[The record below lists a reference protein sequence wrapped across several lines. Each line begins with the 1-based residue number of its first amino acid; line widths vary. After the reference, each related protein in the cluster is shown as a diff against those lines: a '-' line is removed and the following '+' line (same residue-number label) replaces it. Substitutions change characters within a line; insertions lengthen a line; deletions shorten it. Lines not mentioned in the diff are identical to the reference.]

1 MQVQK
6 CRFFVLLL
14 PVLYLIY
21 GVSLALQFGNNA
33 DLINSITNSCILLLT
48 TLFLTKMAKLKNWID
63 FIWFCVFILY
73 IFVLLHL
80 VAYISIGDFVNST
93 YTGDFHIQK
102 EMINLIPFTTIE
114 NTFQQTL
121 PTMPTIIQIIGN
133 VLLLCPLS
141 FFLLYFKITST
152 AGKTILV
159 IFLTSCG
166 IEWLQFAQTTMIT
179 GFESISLPPNR
190 STDVD
195 DIILNTLSGLIGVLL
210 AYAIPPVR
218 KRINKRR

>member
-14 PVLYLIY
+14 PVLYLLY

-33 DLINSITNSCILLLT
+33 DLINTIANSCLLFIAT
-48 TLFLTKMAKLKNWID
+48 IILTKMAKLKNWLD

-73 IFVLLHL
+73 IFILLHL

-93 YTGDFHIQK
+93 YTGNFHIQK

-114 NTFQQTL
+114 NTFTQTL
-121 PTMPTIIQIIGN
+121 PSMPTIIQIIGN
-133 VLLLCPLS
+133 VLLLSPLS
-141 FFLLYFKITST
+141 FFLLYFKITKSGWK
-152 AGKTILV
+152 ALLV
-159 IFLTSCG
+159 VFLTSCG
-166 IEWLQFAQTTMIT
+166 IELLQFVQTTMIT
-179 GFESISLPPNR
+179 GFESMSLPPDR

-210 AYAIPPVR
+210 AYSIPQVR

>member
-14 PVLYLIY
+14 PVLYLLY

-33 DLINSITNSCILLLT
+33 DLINTIANSCLLFIAT
-48 TLFLTKMAKLKNWID
+48 IILTKMAKLKNWLD

-73 IFVLLHL
+73 IFILLHL

-93 YTGDFHIQK
+93 YTGNFHIQK

-114 NTFQQTL
+114 NTITQTL

-133 VLLLCPLS
+133 VLLLSPLS
-141 FFLLYFKITST
+141 FFLLYFKITKSGWK
-152 AGKTILV
+152 ALLV
-159 IFLTSCG
+159 VFLTSCG
-166 IEWLQFAQTTMIT
+166 IELLQFVQTTMIT
-179 GFESISLPPNR
+179 GFESMSLPPDR

-210 AYAIPPVR
+210 AYSIPQVR

>member
-14 PVLYLIY
+14 PVLYLLY

-33 DLINSITNSCILLLT
+33 DLINTITNSCILLLT
-48 TLFLTKMAKLKNWID
+48 TLILTKLAKLKNWID

-93 YTGDFHIQK
+93 YTGNFHIQK

-166 IEWLQFAQTTMIT
+166 IELLQFAQTTMIT
-179 GFESISLPPNR
+179 GVESISLPPNR

>member
-14 PVLYLIY
+14 PVLYLLY

-33 DLINSITNSCILLLT
+33 DLINTIANSCLLFIAT
-48 TLFLTKMAKLKNWID
+48 IILTKMAKLKNWLD

-73 IFVLLHL
+73 IFILLHL

-93 YTGDFHIQK
+93 YIGNFHIQK

-114 NTFQQTL
+114 NTITQTL

-133 VLLLCPLS
+133 VLLLSPLS
-141 FFLLYFKITST
+141 FFLLYFKITKSGWK
-152 AGKTILV
+152 ALLV
-159 IFLTSCG
+159 VFLTSCG
-166 IEWLQFAQTTMIT
+166 IELLQFVQTTMIT
-179 GFESISLPPNR
+179 GFESMSLPPDR

-210 AYAIPPVR
+210 AYSIPQVR

>member
-14 PVLYLIY
+14 PVLYLLY

-33 DLINSITNSCILLLT
+33 DLINTITNSCILLLT
-48 TLFLTKMAKLKNWID
+48 TLILTKLAKLKNWID
-63 FIWFCVFILY
+63 FILFCVFILY

-93 YTGDFHIQK
+93 YTGNFHIQK

-166 IEWLQFAQTTMIT
+166 IELLQFAQTTMIT

>member
-14 PVLYLIY
+14 PVLYLLY

-33 DLINSITNSCILLLT
+33 DLINTITNSCILLLT
-48 TLFLTKMAKLKNWID
+48 TLILTKLAKLKNWID

-93 YTGDFHIQK
+93 YTGNFHIQK

-166 IEWLQFAQTTMIT
+166 IELLQFAQTTMIT

-210 AYAIPPVR
+210 AYAISPVR

>member
-1 MQVQK
+1 MQVQN

-14 PVLYLIY
+14 PVLYLLY

-33 DLINSITNSCILLLT
+33 DLINTIANSCLLFIAT
-48 TLFLTKMAKLKNWID
+48 IILTKMAKLKNWLD

-73 IFVLLHL
+73 IFILLHL

-93 YTGDFHIQK
+93 YTGNFHIQK

-114 NTFQQTL
+114 NTITQTL

-133 VLLLCPLS
+133 VLLLSPLS
-141 FFLLYFKITST
+141 FFLLYFKITKSGWK
-152 AGKTILV
+152 ALLV
-159 IFLTSCG
+159 VFLTSYG
-166 IEWLQFAQTTMIT
+166 IELLQFVQTTMIT
-179 GFESISLPPNR
+179 GFESMSLPPDR

-210 AYAIPPVR
+210 AYSIPQVR

>member
-14 PVLYLIY
+14 PVLYLLY
-21 GVSLALQFGNNA
+21 GASLALQFGNNA
-33 DLINSITNSCILLLT
+33 DLINTIANSCLLFIAT
-48 TLFLTKMAKLKNWID
+48 IILTKMAKLKNWLD

-73 IFVLLHL
+73 IFILLHL

-93 YTGDFHIQK
+93 YTGNFHIQK

-114 NTFQQTL
+114 NTFTQTL

-133 VLLLCPLS
+133 VLLLSPLS
-141 FFLLYFKITST
+141 FFLLYFKITKSGWK
-152 AGKTILV
+152 ALLV
-159 IFLTSCG
+159 VFLTSCG
-166 IEWLQFAQTTMIT
+166 IELLQFVQTTMIT
-179 GFESISLPPNR
+179 GFESMSLPPDR

-210 AYAIPPVR
+210 AYSIPQVR
-218 KRINKRR
+218 KRITKRR

>member
-14 PVLYLIY
+14 PVLYLLY

-33 DLINSITNSCILLLT
+33 DLINTIANSCLLFIAT
-48 TLFLTKMAKLKNWID
+48 IILTKMAKLKNWLD

-73 IFVLLHL
+73 IFILLHL

-93 YTGDFHIQK
+93 YTGNFHIQK

-114 NTFQQTL
+114 NTFTQTL
-121 PTMPTIIQIIGN
+121 PTMPTIIQVIGN
-133 VLLLCPLS
+133 VLLLSPLS
-141 FFLLYFKITST
+141 FFLLYFKITKSGWK
-152 AGKTILV
+152 ALLV
-159 IFLTSCG
+159 VFLTSCG
-166 IEWLQFAQTTMIT
+166 IELLQFVQTTMIT
-179 GFESISLPPNR
+179 GFESMSLPPDR

-195 DIILNTLSGLIGVLL
+195 DIILNTLSGLIGVVL
-210 AYAIPPVR
+210 AYSIPQVR

>member
-14 PVLYLIY
+14 PVLYLLY
-21 GVSLALQFGNNA
+21 GVSLALQFGDNA
-33 DLINSITNSCILLLT
+33 DLINTIANSCLLFIA
-48 TLFLTKMAKLKNWID
+48 TLILTKMAKLKNWLD
-63 FIWFCVFILY
+63 FIWFSVFILY

-93 YTGDFHIQK
+93 YTGNFHIQK

-114 NTFQQTL
+114 NTFKQTL
-121 PTMPTIIQIIGN
+121 PTMPTIIQILGN
-133 VLLLCPLS
+133 ILLLCPLS
-141 FFLLYFKITST
+141 FFLLYFKITNSGWK
-152 AGKTILV
+152 ALLV
-159 IFLTSCG
+159 VFLTSCG
-166 IEWLQFAQTTMIT
+166 IELLQFAQTTMIT
-179 GFESISLPPNR
+179 GFDSMALPPER

-195 DIILNTLSGLIGVLL
+195 DIILNTCSGLIGVLL
-210 AYAIPPVR
+210 AYAFPPAR

>member
-14 PVLYLIY
+14 PALYLLY
-21 GVSLALQFGNNA
+21 GISLALQFGNNA
-33 DLINSITNSCILLLT
+33 DLINTIANSCL
-48 TLFLTKMAKLKNWID
+48 LFLATIILTNMARLKNWID

-73 IFVLLHL
+73 MIILLHL
-80 VAYISIGDFVNST
+80 VAYIAVGDFVNST
-93 YTGDFHIQK
+93 YTGNFHIQK

-121 PTMPTIIQIIGN
+121 PTMPTIIQILGN

-141 FFLLYFKITST
+141 FFMLYFKITST
-152 AGKTILV
+152 AGKTLLV

-166 IEWLQFAQTTMIT
+166 IELLQFAQTTMIT
-179 GFESISLPPNR
+179 GFESISLPPKR
-190 STDVD
+190 STDID
-195 DIILNTLSGLIGVLL
+195 DIILNTLSGLIGILL
-210 AYAIPPVR
+210 AYAVPSVR

>member
-14 PVLYLIY
+14 PVLYLLY

-33 DLINSITNSCILLLT
+33 DLINTITNSCILLLT
-48 TLFLTKMAKLKNWID
+48 TLILTKLAKLKNWID

-93 YTGDFHIQK
+93 YTGNFHIQK

-133 VLLLCPLS
+133 VLLLCPLF

-166 IEWLQFAQTTMIT
+166 IELLQFAQTTMIT

>member
-14 PVLYLIY
+14 PVLYLLY

-33 DLINSITNSCILLLT
+33 DLINTITNSCILLLT
-48 TLFLTKMAKLKNWID
+48 TLILTKLAKLKNWID

-93 YTGDFHIQK
+93 YTGNFHIQK

-114 NTFQQTL
+114 NIFQQTL

-166 IEWLQFAQTTMIT
+166 IELLQFAQTTMIT
-179 GFESISLPPNR
+179 GVESISLPPNR

>member
-14 PVLYLIY
+14 PVLYLLY

-33 DLINSITNSCILLLT
+33 DLINTIANSCLLFIAT
-48 TLFLTKMAKLKNWID
+48 IILTKMAKLKNWLD

-73 IFVLLHL
+73 IFILLHL

-93 YTGDFHIQK
+93 YTGNFHIQK

-114 NTFQQTL
+114 NTFTQTL

-133 VLLLCPLS
+133 VLLLSPLS
-141 FFLLYFKITST
+141 FFLLYFKITKSGWK
-152 AGKTILV
+152 ALLV
-159 IFLTSCG
+159 VFLTSCG
-166 IEWLQFAQTTMIT
+166 IELLQFVQTTMIT
-179 GFESISLPPNR
+179 GFESMSLPPDR

-210 AYAIPPVR
+210 AYSIPQVR

>member
-48 TLFLTKMAKLKNWID
+48 TLILTKMAKLKSWID

-93 YTGDFHIQK
+93 YTGNFHIQK

-166 IEWLQFAQTTMIT
+166 IELLQFAQTTMIT

>member
-33 DLINSITNSCILLLT
+33 DLINTITNSCILLLT
-48 TLFLTKMAKLKNWID
+48 TLILTKLAKLKNWID

-93 YTGDFHIQK
+93 YTGNFHIQK

-141 FFLLYFKITST
+141 FFLLYFKITNT

-166 IEWLQFAQTTMIT
+166 IELLQFAQTTMIT

>member
-14 PVLYLIY
+14 PVLYLLY

-33 DLINSITNSCILLLT
+33 DLINTITNSCILLLT
-48 TLFLTKMAKLKNWID
+48 TLILTKLAKLKNWID

-80 VAYISIGDFVNST
+80 VAYISIGNFVNST
-93 YTGDFHIQK
+93 YTGNFHIQK

-166 IEWLQFAQTTMIT
+166 IELLQFAQTTMIT

>member
-14 PVLYLIY
+14 PVLYLLY

-33 DLINSITNSCILLLT
+33 DLINTITNSSILLLT
-48 TLFLTKMAKLKNWID
+48 TLILTKMAKLKNWID

-73 IFVLLHL
+73 IFVLVHL

-114 NTFQQTL
+114 NTFEQTL

-166 IEWLQFAQTTMIT
+166 IELLQFAQTTMIT

-195 DIILNTLSGLIGVLL
+195 DVILNTLSGLIGVLL
-210 AYAIPPVR
+210 AYVTPPVR

>member
-48 TLFLTKMAKLKNWID
+48 TLILTKMAKLKNWID

-93 YTGDFHIQK
+93 YTGNFHIQK

-166 IEWLQFAQTTMIT
+166 IELLQFAQTTMIT

>member
-14 PVLYLIY
+14 PALYLLY

-33 DLINSITNSCILLLT
+33 DLMNTIANSCLLFIAT
-48 TLFLTKMAKLKNWID
+48 IILTKMAKLKNWLD

-73 IFVLLHL
+73 IFILLHL

-114 NTFQQTL
+114 NTFRQTL

-133 VLLLCPLS
+133 ILLLFPLS
-141 FFLLYFKITST
+141 FFLLYFKITDSGWK
-152 AGKTILV
+152 ALLV
-159 IFLTSCG
+159 VFLTSCG
-166 IEWLQFAQTTMIT
+166 IELLQFVQTTMIT
-179 GFESISLPPNR
+179 GFESMSLPPDR

-195 DIILNTLSGLIGVLL
+195 DIILNTLSGLFGVLL
-210 AYAIPPVR
+210 AYMIPPVR
-218 KRINKRR
+218 KRIKKRR

>member
-14 PVLYLIY
+14 PVLYLLY

-33 DLINSITNSCILLLT
+33 DLINTIANSCLLFIAT
-48 TLFLTKMAKLKNWID
+48 IILTKMAKLKNWLD

-73 IFVLLHL
+73 IFILLHL

-93 YTGDFHIQK
+93 YTGNFHIQK

-114 NTFQQTL
+114 NTITQTL

-133 VLLLCPLS
+133 VLLLSPLS
-141 FFLLYFKITST
+141 FFLLYFKITKSGWK
-152 AGKTILV
+152 ALLV
-159 IFLTSCG
+159 VFLTSCG
-166 IEWLQFAQTTMIT
+166 IELLQFVQTTMIT
-179 GFESISLPPNR
+179 GFESMSLPPDR

-195 DIILNTLSGLIGVLL
+195 DIILNTLSGLIGFLL
-210 AYAIPPVR
+210 AYSIPQVR

>member
-1 MQVQK
+1 MQVQN

-14 PVLYLIY
+14 PVLYLLY

-33 DLINSITNSCILLLT
+33 DLINTIANSCLLFIAT
-48 TLFLTKMAKLKNWID
+48 IILTKMAKLKNWLD

-73 IFVLLHL
+73 IFILLHL

-93 YTGDFHIQK
+93 YTGNFHIQK

-114 NTFQQTL
+114 NTFTQTL

-133 VLLLCPLS
+133 VLLLSPLS
-141 FFLLYFKITST
+141 FFLLYFKITKSGWK
-152 AGKTILV
+152 ALLV
-159 IFLTSCG
+159 VFLTSCG
-166 IEWLQFAQTTMIT
+166 IELLQFVQTTMIT
-179 GFESISLPPNR
+179 GFESMSLPPDR

-195 DIILNTLSGLIGVLL
+195 DIILNTLSGLIGVVL
-210 AYAIPPVR
+210 AYSIPQVR

>member
-48 TLFLTKMAKLKNWID
+48 TLILTKMAKLKSWID

-166 IEWLQFAQTTMIT
+166 IELLQFAQTTMIT

>member
-14 PVLYLIY
+14 PVLYLLY

-33 DLINSITNSCILLLT
+33 DLINTIANSCLLFIAT
-48 TLFLTKMAKLKNWID
+48 IILTKMAKLKNWLD

-73 IFVLLHL
+73 IFILLHL

-93 YTGDFHIQK
+93 YTGNFHVQK

-114 NTFQQTL
+114 NTITQTL

-133 VLLLCPLS
+133 VLLLSPLS
-141 FFLLYFKITST
+141 FFLLYFKITKSGWK
-152 AGKTILV
+152 ALLV
-159 IFLTSCG
+159 VFLTSCG
-166 IEWLQFAQTTMIT
+166 IELLQFVQTTMIT
-179 GFESISLPPNR
+179 GFESMSLPPDR

-210 AYAIPPVR
+210 AYSIPQVR

>member
-14 PVLYLIY
+14 PVLYLLY

-33 DLINSITNSCILLLT
+33 DLINTIANSCLLFIAT
-48 TLFLTKMAKLKNWID
+48 IILTKMAKLKNWLD

-73 IFVLLHL
+73 IFILLHL

-93 YTGDFHIQK
+93 YTGNFHIQK

-114 NTFQQTL
+114 NTITQTL

-133 VLLLCPLS
+133 VLLLSPLS
-141 FFLLYFKITST
+141 FFLLYFKITKSGWK
-152 AGKTILV
+152 ALLV
-159 IFLTSCG
+159 VFLTSCG
-166 IEWLQFAQTTMIT
+166 IELLQFVQTTMIT
-179 GFESISLPPNR
+179 GFESMSLPPDR

-195 DIILNTLSGLIGVLL
+195 DIILNTLSGLIGVVL
-210 AYAIPPVR
+210 AYSIPQVR
-218 KRINKRR
+218 KRINQRR

>member
-48 TLFLTKMAKLKNWID
+48 TLILTKMAKLKNWID

-93 YTGDFHIQK
+93 YTGNFHIQK

-141 FFLLYFKITST
+141 FFLLYFKITSA

-166 IEWLQFAQTTMIT
+166 IELLQFAQTTMIT